1 MCRALRA
8 SMLAVSSQPE
18 RTRMHTTTAPRS
30 LIAPDDP
37 RYDQARLAFNVAV
50 DQRPAAIV
58 VAESAEDVVE
68 AVRYAREHGLRVAP
82 QTTGHNAGAHATVED
97 AVLVKTAMVGAE
109 IDVEGRTARVLA
121 GSRWQD
127 VNAALEGT
135 GLVALHGSS
144 PDVGVVGYSLGGG
157 MGWLARKHGL
167 QANSITAIEIV
178 TSDGELVRADARDHA
193 DLFWALRGGG
203 GNFGVVTAIEFRLY
217 PVEEVY
223 AGWLIFPWE
232 RSAEVLK
239 AWNEL
244 LPTLPEEI
252 TSVGRI
258 LQLPPLPE
266 IPEPLRGAQI
276 VVIEAAFLGSRE
288 DGEELLRPLRELGP
302 VMDTFTVAPPAVLH
316 ELHQDPRDPVP
327 ALSTSAL
334 LGDLGPEAID
344 SLVELTGPGSG
355 SPYLS
360 VELRHLGGA
369 LGRPAPG
376 AGALPQLNGTFAL
389 FAVGI
394 PMDESV
400 AAALHEHGERIQV
413 ALAEHDRGR
422 YLNFTEQPTDTR
434 VAYSEAA
441 YTRLQEAKAK
451 WDAENLFSANHPITG
466 SDR

>member
-1 MCRALRA
+1 
-8 SMLAVSSQPE
+8 
-18 RTRMHTTTAPRS
+18 MHTTTAPRS

-37 RYDQARLAFNVAV
+37 RYDEARLAFNLAV
-50 DQRPAAIV
+50 DQRPAAVV

-68 AVRYAREHGLRVAP
+68 AVSYARDHGLRVAP
-82 QTTGHNAGAHATVED
+82 QTTGHNAGAYATVED

-109 IDVEGRTARVLA
+109 IDVERRTARVLG

-127 VNAALEGT
+127 VTPHLEGT

-167 QANSITAIEIV
+167 QANSVTAVELV
-178 TSDGELVRADARDHA
+178 TADGELVRADAHENG

-217 PVEEVY
+217 PLEDLY

-239 AWNEL
+239 AWNDL
-244 LPTLPEEI
+244 LPTLPDEI
-252 TSVGRI
+252 TSVGRV
-258 LQLPPLPE
+258 LQLPELPE

-276 VVIEAAFLGSRE
+276 VVIEAAFLGSE
-288 DGEELLRPLRELGP
+288 QDGAELLRPLRELGP
-302 VMDTFTVAPPAVLH
+302 VMDTFAQVPPTALY
-316 ELHQDPRDPVP
+316 ELHQDPADPVP
-327 ALSTSAL
+327 GISTSAQ
-334 LGDLGPEAID
+334 LGDLGADGID
-344 SLVELTGPGSG
+344 SLVELVGPGSG

-369 LGRPAPG
+369 LGRAAPG
-376 AGALPQLNGTFAL
+376 AGALAQLNGRFAM

-394 PMDESV
+394 PMDQAV
-400 AAALHEHGERIQV
+400 AAALHEHGERLQA
-413 ALAEHDRGR
+413 ALAGHDRGR
-422 YLNFTEQPTDTR
+422 YLNFAEEPTDART
-434 VAYSEAA
+434 AYSAAA
-441 YTRLQEAKAK
+441 YARLQDVKAA
-451 WDAENLFSANHPITG
+451 WDSADLFSANHPITG

>member
-1 MCRALRA
+1 
-8 SMLAVSSQPE
+8 
-18 RTRMHTTTAPRS
+18 MHTTTAPRS

-37 RYDQARLAFNVAV
+37 RYDEARLAFNLAV
-50 DQRPAAIV
+50 DQRPAAVV
-58 VAESAEDVVE
+58 VAESAEDVVD
-68 AVRYAREHGLRVAP
+68 AVRYARDNGLRVAP
-82 QTTGHNAGAHATVED
+82 QTTGHNAGAYATLDD
-97 AVLVKTAMVGAE
+97 AVLLKTAMVGAE
-109 IDVEGRTARVLA
+109 VDVEGRTARVLA

-127 VNAALEGT
+127 VNAELEGT

-157 MGWLARKHGL
+157 VGWLARKHGL
-167 QANSITAIEIV
+167 QTNSITAVELVTAEGEI
-178 TSDGELVRADARDHA
+178 VRADAQDNA
-193 DLFWALRGGG
+193 DLFWAVRGGG

-217 PVEEVY
+217 PLEEVY

-244 LPTLPEEI
+244 LPSLPDEM
-252 TSVGRI
+252 TSIGRI
-258 LQLPPLPE
+258 LQLPPMPE

-276 VVIEAAFLGSRE
+276 VVIEAAFLGSE
-288 DGEELLRPLRELGP
+288 AEGAELLRPLRDLGP
-302 VMDTFTVAPPAVLH
+302 IMDSFAMGPAEVLH

-327 ALSTSAL
+327 ALSTTAL
-334 LGDLGPEAID
+334 LGVLDDEAID
-344 SLVELTGPGSG
+344 SLVDLAGPGSG
-355 SPYLS
+355 SPFLS

-376 AGALPQLNGTFAL
+376 AGALAQLNGTFAM

-394 PMDESV
+394 PMDAAV
-400 AAALHEHGERIQV
+400 AAALHERGEQIQS
-413 ALAEHDRGR
+413 ALAEYDRGR

-451 WDAENLFSANHPITG
+451 WDAEDLFSANHPITG

>member
-1 MCRALRA
+1 
-8 SMLAVSSQPE
+8 
-18 RTRMHTTTAPRS
+18 MHTTTTPRS
-30 LIAPDDP
+30 LIAPDDA
-37 RYDQARLAFNVAV
+37 RYDEARLAFNLAV
-50 DQRPAAIV
+50 DQRPAA
-58 VAESAEDVVE
+58 VAVAKSVEDVVE
-68 AVRYAREHGLRVAP
+68 AVRYARDNGLRVAP
-82 QTTGHNAGAHATVED
+82 QTTGHNAGAYATLED

-109 IDVEGRTARVLA
+109 VDVEGRTARALA

-127 VNAALEGT
+127 VNAELEGT

-157 MGWLARKHGL
+157 IGWLARKHGL
-167 QANSITAIEIV
+167 QTNSVTAIELV
-178 TSDGELVRADARDHA
+178 TADGELIRADAQNHA

-217 PVEEVY
+217 PLDEVY

-239 AWNEL
+239 TWNEL
-244 LPTLPEEI
+244 LPTLPDEM

-276 VVIEAAFLGSRE
+276 VVIEAAFVGSE
-288 DGEELLRPLRELGP
+288 ADGAALLRPLRDLGP
-302 VMDTFTVAPPAVLH
+302 VMDTFAVAGPAVLH

-327 ALSTSAL
+327 ALSTTAL
-334 LGDLGPEAID
+334 LGDLPGEAID

-369 LGRPAPG
+369 LGRPAAG
-376 AGALPQLNGTFAL
+376 AGALAQLNGAFAM

-394 PMDESV
+394 PMDEAV
-400 AAALHEHGERIQV
+400 ATALHEHGERIQV
-413 ALAEHDRGR
+413 ALAAYDRGR
-422 YLNFTEQPTDTR
+422 YLNFTEQPIDTR
-434 VAYSEAA
+434 AAYSEAA
-441 YTRLQEAKAK
+441 YSRLQDAKAK
-451 WDAENLFSANHPITG
+451 WDSDDLFSANHPITG